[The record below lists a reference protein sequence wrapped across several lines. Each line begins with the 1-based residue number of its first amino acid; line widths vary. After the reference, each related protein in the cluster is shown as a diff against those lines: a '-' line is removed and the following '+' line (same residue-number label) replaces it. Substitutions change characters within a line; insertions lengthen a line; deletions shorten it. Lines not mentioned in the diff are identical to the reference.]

1 MMPRSNEQ
9 MTPDRLCDA
18 AEAVMLAVVEIADRT
33 GGGWVYPPEL
43 IGSDEQ
49 PQCLCDFTRWEVEQA
64 TQFLI
69 RLGMVEVVR

>member
-1 MMPRSNEQ
+1 MARHNEQ
-9 MTPDRLCDA
+9 ITPDRLCDA
-18 AEAVMLAVVEIADRT
+18 AEAVMLAVVEVADRP

-43 IGSDEQ
+43 MGSQEQ